1 MRTIHTLQ
9 QSGPDK
15 AIHLTIP
22 VEEAHYAYRLVITIE
37 PEPPLPV
44 KTPEEL
50 GWPPGYFEQTAG
62 AIQDETFTRPPQGEV
77 EKRLEIE

>member
-9 QSGPDK
+9 QSG
-15 AIHLTIP
+15 
-22 VEEAHYAYRLVITIE
+22 
-37 PEPPLPV
+37 
-44 KTPEEL
+44 PEEL